1 MNIKEIRE
9 IRKLYTKERCSVSRL
24 CGCYVNAEKEKV
36 ATFSGS
42 LLGMSDSEQLKYMEI
57 FKKCLSGSIGKSL
70 FNIDIPLKFEMQD
83 ADAGREDTVQSY
95 RMLSA
100 MHSSGLRN
108 EDVMDIFYDRII
120 ESFHH
125 TGNYMILT
133 AADTYDI
140 PGKSRLGDTMDDASE
155 ESFSYFLCAI
165 CPVEL
170 GKPGLKFSSD
180 EGWFTAIDRDWIAEK
195 PAAGFMFPAFNDRST
210 DIHAALFYA
219 GASDALQF
227 DLIDSLFGSDL
238 PVTSEDK
245 KEAFGTLVSEVYG
258 DGFNPEDVKN
268 IHETLAME
276 AEAIKNEPSLDD
288 SLSRSHLR
296 SILEKS
302 GATDEQLDRFEDSF
316 DAVFGDDPDLI
327 IDNIYNKR
335 KFEVK
340 SDSVRLSISA
350 DRTDLIRFEKINGT
364 MCAIVELEGEVE
376 VNGVSV

>member
-1 MNIKEIRE
+1 MTIKDIRE
-9 IRKLYTKERCSVSRL
+9 IKKLYTKERCSVSRL

-42 LLGMSDSEQLKYMEI
+42 LLGMSDSELLKYMEI
-57 FKKCLSGSIGKSL
+57 FKKCLSGGIGKNL
-70 FNIDIPLKFEMQD
+70 FNIDIPLKFET
-83 ADAGREDTVQSY
+83 EDDGY
-95 RMLSA
+95 KMLSA
-100 MHSSGLRN
+100 MRSSGLRN
-108 EDVMDIFYDRII
+108 EEVMDVFYDQII
-120 ESFHH
+120 ENFHH

-155 ESFSYFLCAI
+155 ESFTYFLCAI

-180 EGWFTAIDRDWIAEK
+180 DGWFTAIDRDWIAEK
-195 PAAGFMFPAFNDRST
+195 PLAGFMFPTFNDRST

-219 GASDALQF
+219 GSADALQF
-227 DLIDSLFGSDL
+227 DLIDHLFGSDL
-238 PVTSEDK
+238 PMTSADK
-245 KEAFGTLVSEVYG
+245 KEAFGELVSEIYG
-258 DGFNPEDVKN
+258 DEFTPEDVKN

-288 SLSRSHLR
+288 TLSRSHVR

-302 GATDEQLDRFEDSF
+302 GATDEQMDRFEDSF
-316 DAVFGDDPDLI
+316 DAVFGDTELA

-335 KFEVK
+335 NFEVK
-340 SDSVRLSISA
+340 SDSVKLNISA

-376 VNGVSV
+376 VNGVRI